1 MREPFI
7 GGRGDRAASELEEA
21 DGYDPVSVF
30 RVPRQAAHARDAG
43 SISRAVPDLNELRV
57 GRAKS
62 FGCVPGRGH
71 RIGGFGPGAVHTGCR
86 GEKGAAIRQHPVFG
100 VCHVFLHDG

>member
-7 GGRGDRAASELEEA
+7 VGRGDRAASELEEA
-21 DGYDPVSVF
+21 DRYDPVSVF

-57 GRAKS
+57 GRAKR
-62 FGCVPGRGH
+62 FGCIPGRGH
-71 RIGGFGPGAVHTGCR
+71 RVGGLGPSAVDTGCR
-86 GEKGAAIRQHPVFG
+86 GEEGAAVRQHPIFG
-100 VCHVFLHDG
+100 VRHSDLP